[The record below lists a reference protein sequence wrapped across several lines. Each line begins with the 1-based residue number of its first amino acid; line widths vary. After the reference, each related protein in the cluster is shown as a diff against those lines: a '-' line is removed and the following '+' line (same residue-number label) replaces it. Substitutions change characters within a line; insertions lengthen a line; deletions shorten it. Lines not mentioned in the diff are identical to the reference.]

1 MPRVSRNGYS
11 APARRTAADEV
22 YEALKR
28 DIITLRLAPGESLT
42 EQQLARTYGTSR
54 VPVREASRRLQQEGL
69 LTAVPYKGYFV
80 SQISLKEIGD
90 CFDLR
95 TVLETYAVERAIDRA
110 SDEALQRLDQ
120 LSRYEYTF
128 HDWTSYAK
136 FLERNLEFHLNV
148 AELSENDRLVN
159 TLDDLLGSMQ
169 RFFFLGLDLGD
180 FGKEMRDEHEQL
192 VELICTRAR
201 EQASQSTRDQI
212 SRSKERIMRALV
224 EGRFDIPFK

>member
-1 MPRVSRNGYS
+1 MSRNGH
-11 APARRTAADEV
+11 APHARRTAADEV

-28 DIITLRLAPGESLT
+28 DIITLRLQPGASLT
-42 EQQLARTYGTSR
+42 EQQLALTYGTSR

-80 SQISLKEIGD
+80 SRISLKEIGD

-95 TVLETYAVERAIDRA
+95 TVLETYAVERAVDHA
-110 SDEALQRLDQ
+110 TDEQLQRLDQ

-136 FLERNLEFHLNV
+136 FLERNLEFHLHL

-159 TLDDLLGSMQ
+159 TLDDLLGAMQ

-192 VELICTRAR
+192 VGLVCSRAG
-201 EQASQSTRDQI
+201 EQASLCTRDQI
-212 SRSKERIMRALV
+212 SRSKERILRALV
-224 EGRFDIPFK
+224 EGRFDIPFR